1 METIFTIRRED
12 LIASWNNE
20 FYDMAYDM
28 PMMFPMLEMSG
39 GNWKFMS
46 DPLYVYNVQNPLNEN
61 KVDVPAIYRV
71 DNEVRNKEKYKA
83 IF

>member
-1 METIFTIRRED
+1 M
-12 LIASWNNE
+12 IASWNNE

-28 PMMFPMLEMSG
+28 PMMYPMLEMSG
-39 GNWKFMS
+39 GHWKFMP
-46 DPLYVYNVQNPLNEN
+46 DILYVYNVQNPLNEN